1 MMVMRSRVMHH
12 PVHPA
17 IPHRHHCSMGSGC
30 RIIRPDLQSGQ
41 TLKGGTRGFI
51 RKRLTLKCE
60 LPKQSQQ
67 NADYQQ
73 PTTYRG

>member
-1 MMVMRSRVMHH
+1 MMVMMPRMMHH

-17 IPHRHHCSMGSGC
+17 FPHWHHCSMGSGC
-30 RIIRPDLQSGQ
+30 RIIRPDLQPGQ
-41 TLKGGTRGFI
+41 TLKSGTRGFF
-51 RKRLTLKCE
+51 RKRLTLKGKLSE
-60 LPKQSQQ
+60 QSQQ